1 VFIYLQLLKW
11 IFSVR
16 HAMIYQNFPQSRFRR
31 TRQAPWIRN
40 LTRENVLTPHD
51 LLLPLFAHDNQEDTP
66 VANLP
71 SVARLSLTSLV
82 KKAQEAASLAIPA
95 ILLFPVVDPSLKND
109 RGFEALNADGLICR
123 AIKAIKNAVPDIG
136 IICDV
141 ALDPYTTHGHD
152 GVLNDKGDVDNDA
165 TLELLAQQ
173 AWVLAEAGADCVAP
187 SDMMDGRVAK
197 IRAILED
204 NNHTNT
210 LIMSYT
216 AKYASAFYAPFR
228 EAVGSKGALKGDKK
242 TYQMDGGNASEAIR
256 EAMQDVHEGADML
269 IVKPALPYLDV
280 LQNVKKTTGLQT
292 FAYQVSGEYAMLH
305 AAARAGV
312 LDYDQ
317 AIMET
322 LLSCKRAGADGIIT
336 YAALDVAK
344 RL

>member
-1 VFIYLQLLKW
+1 
-11 IFSVR
+11 
-16 HAMIYQNFPQSRFRR
+16 
-31 TRQAPWIRN
+31 
-40 LTRENVLTPHD
+40 
-51 LLLPLFAHDNQEDTP
+51 LLPLFVHNEQEDAC

-71 SVARLSLTSLV
+71 SVTRLSLISLV
-82 KKAQEAASLAIPA
+82 KTAQEAASLGIPA
-95 ILLFPVVDPSLKND
+95 ILLFPVIAPSLKNE
-109 RGFEALNADGLICR
+109 RGFEALNPDGLLCQ

-136 IICDV
+136 VICDV

-187 SDMMDGRVAK
+187 SDMMDGRVSK

-204 NNHTNT
+204 TGHQNT
-210 LIMSYT
+210 LIMSYA

-228 EAVGSKGALKGDKK
+228 DAVGSKGALKGDKK
-242 TYQMDGGNASEAIR
+242 TYQMDGGNASEAVR
-256 EAMQDVHEGADML
+256 EAIQDVHEGADML
-269 IVKPALPYLDV
+269 IVKPALSYLDV
-280 LQNVKKTTGLQT
+280 LQNVKKATGLPT

-305 AAARAGV
+305 AAAKAGM
-312 LDYDQ
+312 LDYNQ

-336 YAALDVAK
+336 YAALEVAK
-344 RL
+344 RLK